1 MIKEYGVFLVFVI
14 LALVISTIIFTL
26 SYVGM
31 IKQYDLEK
39 ISAYECGFDPFED
52 TRKRFDVRFYL
63 VAILFIVFDL
73 EVTYL
78 FSWAVVTGESDIYSF
93 WVMIFFLVIVTFGL
107 VYEWMIGALDW
118 E

>member
-1 MIKEYGVFLVFVI
+1 MLKEYGVFLIFII
-14 LALVISTIIFTL
+14 LAFIVSFVVFGISYFLVL
-26 SYVGM
+26 
-31 IKQYDLEK
+31 KQYDLEK

-52 TRKRFDVRFYL
+52 TRKKFDVRFYL

-78 FSWAVVTGESDIYSF
+78 FPWSIVLNKIDIFGFY
-93 WVMIFFLVIVTFGL
+93 VMLVFLFLVTLGF
-107 VYEWMIGALDW
+107 VYEWMAGALEW